1 MGYLYWVM
9 NAPSNIALRYLQRH
23 VLALSLLPLGLLF
36 TLTATLAR
44 EFHVREQ
51 RLVREWFRQGN
62 QDFAAGQTRKAL
74 EDFRNALSY
83 DPENSLVQQ
92 RLAEALLADGQLD
105 EARTYFATLWDRSP
119 GSGEVNLDLAH
130 VSALAGDSTGAV
142 RYFQAAIYGSWQEDP
157 AEQRRKVLLEEIEF
171 LLANGRVSD
180 SQAQLRA
187 LSADIAPDDVPLHE
201 KAGQLFLQAE
211 EPGKALEEF
220 EAALRRNPE
229 SPQIMEAG
237 KAAFAA
243 GDYNKAEKYLD
254 QVNSENPSLGIAEM
268 VATSHAVLEDDP
280 FQPGLSDKAQASR
293 TWRAFRRG
301 IERLQ
306 QCAAGNA
313 AAPSAPQFFA
323 DRQDLLATA
332 KDLQKR
338 ITVASLIQHPELR
351 KEAMQFVFR
360 SEAATAESCGA
371 PEVMD
376 RALAL
381 IGTRHEGNKQ

>member
-1 MGYLYWVM
+1 M
-9 NAPSNIALRYLQRH
+9 
-23 VLALSLLPLGLLF
+23 
-36 TLTATLAR
+36 
-44 EFHVREQ
+44 
-51 RLVREWFRQGN
+51 
-62 QDFAAGQTRKAL
+62 
-74 EDFRNALSY
+74 
-83 DPENSLVQQ
+83 
-92 RLAEALLADGQLD
+92 
-105 EARTYFATLWDRSP
+105 
-119 GSGEVNLDLAH
+119 NLDLAH

-201 KAGQLFLQAE
+201 KAGQLFLQAA

-220 EAALRRNPE
+220 EAALGRNPE

-243 GDYNKAEKYLD
+243 GDYNKAKKYLD

-313 AAPSAPQFFA
+313 AAPSAPPSAPQFFA